1 MTKPWVKNKIKHTM
15 LAKQNRIVLNKEIKS
30 TINSKFR
37 FKTKYFTVI
46 SKRNI
51 EQVAFKL
58 LVIISK
64 KISKRANIRNKIRRR
79 IQAIF
84 ENYKSQNLLSP
95 NFSVAIQITN
105 LEIISLT
112 FLELENIINQS
123 SKTFLV
129 KS

>member
-1 MTKPWVKNKIKHTM
+1 M

>member
-1 MTKPWVKNKIKHTM
+1 M
-15 LAKQNRIVLNKEIKS
+15 LAKQNRIVHNKDIKS

-46 SKRNI
+46 SRKNI
-51 EQVAFKL
+51 EQKQFKL

-84 ENYKSQNLLSP
+84 EKYKFLNTL
-95 NFSVAIQITN
+95 NIKFSVAIQITSP
-105 LEIISLT
+105 EIISLT

-123 SKTFLV
+123 SKTF
-129 KS
+129 

>member
-1 MTKPWVKNKIKHTM
+1 M

-37 FKTKYFTVI
+37 YKTKYFTVI
-46 SKRNI
+46 SKKKSEPSI
-51 EQVAFKL
+51 FKL

-64 KISKRANIRNKIRRR
+64 KVSKRANIRNKIRRR

-84 ENYKSQNLLSP
+84 EQHNSQNHLSSDF
-95 NFSVAIQITN
+95 NIAIQITN
-105 LEIISLT
+105 SEIINLT
-112 FLELENIINQS
+112 YLELENIINQS

-129 KS
+129 VN